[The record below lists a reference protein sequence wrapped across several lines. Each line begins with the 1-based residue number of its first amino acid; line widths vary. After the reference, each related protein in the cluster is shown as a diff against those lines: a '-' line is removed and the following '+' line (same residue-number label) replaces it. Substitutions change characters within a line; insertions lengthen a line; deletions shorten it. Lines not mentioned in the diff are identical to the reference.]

1 MDDNRYWLAGKVN
14 VPEDKKPEFNACV
27 MKILNRFGM
36 RKRKE
41 IDLAGDKITILEKPT
56 PDENGIV
63 SFDYSIFEKKK
74 RDVSTYNTNT
84 CELNSVD
91 RVENEYGLAMNCILL
106 LQECYSNGSC
116 FFMEKRK
123 PVDVYVYM
131 CLLSTILN
139 KKIYNNGREKIWDML
154 LLLRKTP
161 DTDLPSEQDI
171 FQSVFPFGYSQFEH
185 FQLLSM
191 LVVDDTE
198 PPKTDKNPITDKLQI
213 PEATYIAQREYLYR
227 IMAEEHQRDK
237 KRLEG
242 FLKKLLRFPLPDRE
256 KLAEEND
263 NLGIIAE
270 LSLYVPP
277 TCIVSAFA
285 LLEKK
290 PFWDAWDELVTERS
304 YTDIIE
310 EEDDKEEKLSEK
322 WVKVPFKKIIFREDE
337 DEFLE
342 FWDGENLMLS
352 DEMKERIQMWKRLI
366 DEQEDQL
373 DLQVKPYLGET
384 LAYIEKEWPC
394 RYIDEMFVE
403 KILYH
408 QDDPAWRRVLL
419 VLRRIVDDGID
430 LFPEMNRKMAVLW
443 LKLHR
448 MSFDA
453 TAIVAFCSL
462 MANDVARQQVF
473 GF

>member
-1 MDDNRYWLAGKVN
+1 MDENRYWLAGKVN
-14 VPEDKKPEFNACV
+14 VPEEKKPEFNACV
-27 MKILNRFGM
+27 MEILRRFGL

-41 IDLAGDKITILEKPT
+41 IDTAGEKITILEQPA
-56 PDENGIV
+56 PDENGMV
-63 SFDYSIFEKKK
+63 SFNYSIFEKKN
-74 RDVSTYNTNT
+74 RDISTYNMGT
-84 CELNSVD
+84 CELHSVD
-91 RVENEYGLAMNCILL
+91 RGENEYGLAMNCILL

-171 FQSVFPFGYSQFEH
+171 FQSVFPFNYSRLEE

-198 PPKTDKNPITDKLQI
+198 PPATNKEPIAYRTQI
-213 PEATYIAQREYLYR
+213 PGATYISQREYLYR
-227 IMAEEHQRDK
+227 IMAEEYQHDK
-237 KRLEG
+237 NSLADY
-242 FLKKLLRFPLPDRE
+242 LKELLHLPLPSRE
-256 KLAEEND
+256 KIAEVED

-277 TCIVSAFA
+277 ACVVSMFA
-285 LLEKK
+285 LLEKR
-290 PFWDAWDELVTERS
+290 PFWDAWDKLITEGY
-304 YTDIIE
+304 YTDIIH
-310 EEDDKEEKLSEK
+310 EDDEEKKRSEE
-322 WVKVPFKKIIFREDE
+322 WKKLTFYEIILRENE

-342 FWDGENLMLS
+342 FWDGENLILS
-352 DEMKERIQMWKRLI
+352 DQMKERIQIWKRLI
-366 DEQEDQL
+366 DEQEDQP

-384 LAYIEKEWPC
+384 LAYIQKEWPC
-394 RYIDEMFVE
+394 RYIDETFVA
-403 KILYH
+403 KILDH
-408 QDDPAWRRVLL
+408 QDAPAWRRVLL
-419 VLRRIVDDGID
+419 VLRKIVDDGID
-430 LFPEMNRKMAVLW
+430 LFPEMNREVAVLW
-443 LKLHR
+443 LKSTR
-448 MSFDA
+448 MPFDA
-453 TAIVAFCSL
+453 TAIAAFCSL
-462 MANDVARQQVF
+462 MENDVARQQVF